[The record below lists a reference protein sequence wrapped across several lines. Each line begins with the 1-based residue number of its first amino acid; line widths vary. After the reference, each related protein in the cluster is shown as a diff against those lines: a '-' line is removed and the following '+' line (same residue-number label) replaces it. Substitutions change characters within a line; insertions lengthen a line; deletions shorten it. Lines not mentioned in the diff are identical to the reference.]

1 MDSKRVQTGRCK
13 RTGCRVS
20 LSRQAVRHGL
30 PQHAW
35 LRGVRKTD
43 VGGPSGSGG
52 ETKGQECW

>member
-1 MDSKRVQTGRCK
+1 M
-13 RTGCRVS
+13 S
-20 LSRQAVRHGL
+20 LSYQAVRHGL